1 MPQLQVNVSEETA
14 DTLER
19 QAKEQGVSVSS
30 YIADVLQKE
39 TARAWP
45 PGYFETVIGGWQ
57 GEPLERAEQG
67 EFEQREGLD

>member
-39 TARAWP
+39 TARA
-45 PGYFETVIGGWQ
+45 
-57 GEPLERAEQG
+57 
-67 EFEQREGLD
+67 